1 VQFSATG
8 AVVESFS
15 SAKQTRQL
23 FGQTYRAAKNIPIAA
38 SGLISWLCHE
48 NVTILSHR
56 FSLNMRGLR
65 HSFPRLG
72 LKYQVGDK
80 IPLNA
85 DDFARLSAAFFDEIE
100 KKYL

>member
-1 VQFSATG
+1 
-8 AVVESFS
+8 
-15 SAKQTRQL
+15 
-23 FGQTYRAAKNIPIAA
+23 
-38 SGLISWLCHE
+38 
-48 NVTILSHR
+48 
-56 FSLNMRGLR
+56 MRGLR